1 MNNYL
6 LTDEIVF
13 QSKPDAVP
21 YNYRISYKIAQ
32 VCMIIFKSSKGRAGC
47 SLIKL
52 HIISNA
58 LNKKEY
64 MIDLLDY
71 VNNRI
76 DYIVVRC
83 DPVVNRAIKYAIA
96 DELVIQQKKGTFKL
110 TEKGEKLV
118 DMVEK
123 ENVLVRER
131 SSLNKLG
138 TKLTNAKINQLRSL
152 WRCKNVEN

>member
-1 MNNYL
+1 MDNYL

-32 VCMIIFKSSKGRAGC
+32 ICIIICKSSKGRSGC

-64 MIDLLDY
+64 MINLLDY
-71 VNNRI
+71 VNDRKE
-76 DYIVVRC
+76 YIFVRF
-83 DPVVNRAIKYAIA
+83 DPVVNRAIKYAIG
-96 DELVIQQKKGTFKL
+96 DQLVFQLKNETFQL
-110 TEKGEKLV
+110 TEKGKKLV
-118 DMVEK
+118 EMVEK
-123 ENVLVRER
+123 ENILVRER

-152 WRCKNVEN
+152 WRCKNAED

>member
-1 MNNYL
+1 MDNYL

-32 VCMIIFKSSKGRAGC
+32 VCMIIFKSSKGRGC

-52 HIISNA
+52 HIISTA

-71 VNNRI
+71 VNNQI
-76 DYIVVRC
+76 DYILVRF

-96 DELVIQQKKGTFKL
+96 DELVIQQKNDTFKL
-110 TEKGEKLV
+110 TKKGEKLV
-118 DMVEK
+118 KMVEE

-131 SSLNKLG
+131 SSLNELG
-138 TKLTNAKINQLRSL
+138 TKLTNEKINQLMSL
-152 WRCKNVEN
+152 WRCKNVKN

>member
-1 MNNYL
+1 M
-6 LTDEIVF
+6 
-13 QSKPDAVP
+13 
-21 YNYRISYKIAQ
+21 
-32 VCMIIFKSSKGRAGC
+32 
-47 SLIKL
+47 
-52 HIISNA
+52 
-58 LNKKEY
+58 
-64 MIDLLDY
+64 
-71 VNNRI
+71 NNRI
-76 DYIVVRC
+76 DYIVVRF

-118 DMVEK
+118 NMVEK

>member
-1 MNNYL
+1 MDNYL

-32 VCMIIFKSSKGRAGC
+32 VCMIIFKSSKGRTGC

-76 DYIVVRC
+76 DYIVVRF